1 MFTNAPSQQQSAQTQ
16 PNQNQGTSAFSNI
29 NLKPDSQNPFAAN
42 KGPQKTENNPEGK

>member
-29 NLKPDSQNPFAAN
+29 KLDSQNPFAAN